1 MPCFNTCVILFSFT
15 VMLLVRVYGELYA
28 NLTAT
33 LSQSALRTGIYT
45 YIYTHTHKV
54 VSREQK
60 CRTHRQERSNAAISS
75 ADGLVTQRGAVG
87 QTVRV
92 ILAQQLLTPTNT
104 TARLFYTNDDE
115 HVRVGPAPLY
125 GDSMWLNVR
134 YVTHRNKVN
143 FRRKPARLL

>member
-1 MPCFNTCVILFSFT
+1 MCDIVFIY
-15 VMLLVRVYGELYA
+15 RYA
-28 NLTAT
+28 AGASLWRAVCKFDSDPQPISIEDRD
-33 LSQSALRTGIYT
+33 L
-45 YIYTHTHKV
+45 YIYIHTHTHKV

-143 FRRKPARLL
+143 FRRIPARLL